1 MAAEGSERHPSDGWL
16 VLPFESKQ
24 VFEDWLDANHREQ
37 PGLWVKFAKKG
48 RGIPTVTLPEA
59 TEVALC
65 FGWVDSKMYRYDD
78 DYYVLRYQ
86 PRRPRSNWSASNK
99 ELAERLIADGR
110 MRPAGLAEV
119 EAAKSDGRWDREP
132 DRG

>member
-1 MAAEGSERHPSDGWL
+1 MPAAGVERHPSDGWL
-16 VLPFESKQ
+16 VLPFETKQ
-24 VFEDWLDANHREQ
+24 AFEDWLDANHRER

-48 RGIPTVTLPEA
+48 RGIPSVTLPQA

-65 FGWVDSKMYRYDD
+65 FGWIDSKMYRYDD

-99 ELAERLIADGR
+99 ELAERLIANGR

-119 EAAKSDGRWDREP
+119 EAAKSDGRWN
-132 DRG
+132 G